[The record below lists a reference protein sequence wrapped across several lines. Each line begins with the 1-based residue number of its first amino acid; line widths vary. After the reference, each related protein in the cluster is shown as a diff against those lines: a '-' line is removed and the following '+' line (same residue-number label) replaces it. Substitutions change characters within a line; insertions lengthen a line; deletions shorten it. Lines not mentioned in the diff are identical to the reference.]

1 MNLTVEEFLT
11 CREYAD
17 RSKDGHTHCKDCPM
31 MMDAHILLCKA
42 NCTEEEWEEY
52 VNRKRKG

>member
-1 MNLTVEEFLT
+1 MNLTVEEFLI

-17 RSKDGHTHCKDCPM
+17 RSKGKSHCKDCPFM
-31 MMDAHILLCKA
+31 IDPHILLCKA
-42 NCTEEEWEEY
+42 NCTEEEWREY